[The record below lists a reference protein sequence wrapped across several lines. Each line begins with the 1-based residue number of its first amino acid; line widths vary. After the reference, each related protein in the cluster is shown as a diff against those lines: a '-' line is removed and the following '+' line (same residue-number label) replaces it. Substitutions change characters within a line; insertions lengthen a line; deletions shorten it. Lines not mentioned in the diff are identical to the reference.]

1 MGTRR
6 GYVPDPCPGGSGWG
20 IGRGCGT
27 WVGQGVPGSC
37 TTGGNLG
44 ANPGL
49 DVGSDLGAGEFAAHP
64 TRRETLPGPAM
75 HRWIAGKRAL
85 PNPGRRPPCP
95 RVATSARIHIG
106 VVMNNLDKRISDA
119 ERDLDAF
126 AHGLELLQT
135 PADKMHALLVER
147 ADELM
152 GCTEDSPEEAELAT
166 LTDAI
171 EAYEAVRWPDG
182 KEPGGKG

>member
-1 MGTRR
+1 MQSQGEPPLYYGTMAHH
-6 GYVPDPCPGGSGWG
+6 PDGRCSGGLLACQPCRILPAHHDVSGVT
-20 IGRGCGT
+20 IT
-27 WVGQGVPGSC
+27 P
-37 TTGGNLG
+37 
-44 ANPGL
+44 AI
-49 DVGSDLGAGEFAAHP
+49 
-64 TRRETLPGPAM
+64 RERM
-75 HRWIAGKRAL
+75 E
-85 PNPGRRPPCP
+85 
-95 RVATSARIHIG
+95 
-106 VVMNNLDKRISDA
+106 MNNLDQKIMAA

-126 AHGLELLQT
+126 AHGGFTSPWAELLQT

-152 GCTEDSPEEAELAT
+152 GCTEGSPEEAELAT